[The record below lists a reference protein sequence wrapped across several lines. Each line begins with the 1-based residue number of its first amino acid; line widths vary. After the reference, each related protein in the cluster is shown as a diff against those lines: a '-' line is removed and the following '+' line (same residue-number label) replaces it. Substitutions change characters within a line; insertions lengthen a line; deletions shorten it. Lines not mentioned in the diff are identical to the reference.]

1 MPAEKC
7 PVCNAE
13 MKQAKSVNVE
23 GKTVRVCGDGCA
35 DKAKKNPSKY
45 APKTPVK
52 S

>member
-13 MKQAKSVNVE
+13 MKQPKMVNIE
-23 GKTVRVCGDGCA
+23 GKTIRVCCDGCA
-35 DKAKKNPSKY
+35 DKAKKNPAKFG
-45 APKTPVK
+45 AKAPVK